1 MAYEIDFLAVG
12 DNGKSGDAIALRFG
26 DLTNAGNQQAVV
38 VIDGGFCD
46 TGKLLLDHI
55 DTYYETKRIDLVICT
70 HPDGDHSAGLK
81 YVLENAQVGRLWMHQ
96 PWKHTQGIAE
106 LFKDG
111 RVSDQSVREELRKSL
126 DDAMELERIALRRQI
141 PIEEPFAGVTTSGFG
156 TTIRILGPSQQYY
169 ESLIPGFRCTPE
181 SLKPQGVI
189 AKAAEGVIEL
199 VAKIAETWD
208 IETLKDTGETSPE
221 NNSSAV
227 VLVTC
232 GEDNLLF
239 TGDAGIPALELAS
252 DQLASLGV
260 LPGQLK
266 FIQVPHHGSQRNVGP
281 KLLDRLLGGRQSTET
296 KIRTAF
302 VSAAKDGKPKHPS
315 KRVLNAFRRRG
326 TWVHGTDDGNPR
338 CHFSVGAPPRAW
350 GASTPHPFYSE
361 VED

>member
-12 DNGKSGDAIALRFG
+12 ENGKSGDAITLRFG
-26 DLTNAGNQQAVV
+26 DLEKAGDQQAVV

-55 DTYYETKRIDLVICT
+55 GTYYKTKVIDLVICT
-70 HPDGDHSAGLK
+70 HPDGDHSGGLK
-81 YVLENAQVGRLWMHQ
+81 YVLENAHVGQLWMHQ
-96 PWKHTQGIAE
+96 AWKHTQGIAE

-126 DDAMELERIALRRQI
+126 DDAMELERIATRRQI
-141 PIEEPFAGVTTSGFG
+141 PIVEPFAGVTTSGFG

-208 IETLKDTGETSPE
+208 FETLKDNGETSPE

-239 TGDAGIPALELAS
+239 TGDAGIPALELAA
-252 DQLASLGV
+252 DQLASLGF
-260 LPGQLK
+260 LPSQLK
-266 FIQVPHHGSQRNVGP
+266 FMQVPHHGSQRNVGP
-281 KLLDRLLGGRQSTET
+281 KLLDRLLGGRQDSE
-296 KIRTAF
+296 IHLRTAF

-326 TWVHGTDDGNPR
+326 AWVHGTDEGESKRFPGP
-338 CHFSVGAPPRAW
+338 GAPSRNWKP
-350 GASTPHPFYSE
+350 STPHPFYSE